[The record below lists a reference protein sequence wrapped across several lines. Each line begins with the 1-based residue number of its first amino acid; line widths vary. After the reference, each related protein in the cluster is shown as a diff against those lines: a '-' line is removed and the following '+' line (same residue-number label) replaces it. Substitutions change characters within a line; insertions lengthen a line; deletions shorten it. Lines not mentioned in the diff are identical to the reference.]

1 VADHAKR
8 AMSRFPCCED
18 HYYGVDYGKRARDGV
33 SESEQPRLYP
43 PNTARYAAN
52 DLSWYANIP
61 VPTSYMCMG
70 SEQDFVGGYDY
81 DRQAG
86 LLHLASHHIA
96 PGKKQWTWG
105 NHEFG
110 YAWDRNLTEPDEYG
124 EYAPYIELMS
134 GVFTDNQPDF
144 SYLMPGEVRK
154 FDQYIYPL
162 QQIGPAHHA
171 NLDAAVNL
179 RWEDGSLRVGVSVTR
194 VLADASVQ
202 LWQDDELLQTWPA
215 SLSPDQPLV
224 QSIALPRDVAL
235 TSLQL
240 KVVDCQGQ
248 LIITYQLQARK
259 NDDVPDSATE
269 PPLPVEIAS
278 ADELY
283 ITGLH
288 LEQYRH
294 ATRMP
299 ETYWREALRRD
310 PLDSR
315 CNTAMGRW
323 HFQRGEFES
332 AVEHFDKAVERLT
345 RRNPNPRDG
354 EAHYYRGLVLRYLKE
369 DDSAY
374 DSLYK
379 ATWNHAWQSAAFL
392 VLAQIDC
399 CEERWQ
405 QALEHLDRCIDIN
418 AQHLQARNLKA
429 MVLRQLQQE
438 NQAQQL
444 LQETLTIDPLV
455 WMARHLSGDTLDCDT
470 QTRLDITI
478 EFMSAGFYEH
488 ALDLLE
494 KAQPQAISG
503 TEPMC
508 WYYRA
513 YLHDNLGQKQRAS
526 ECYKQAVACCPDYC
540 FPNRLEDIDVLA
552 SAIGAN
558 PDDAKAPYYLS
569 NLYYDRKRHGEAIVL
584 LKQSVEIDPTF
595 ATAWRNLGI
604 ASFNINHDPG
614 QAMQAYDRA
623 VSVDPDDAR
632 LVYERDQLCKRLGH
646 LPQKRLEI
654 LEDKLSHVVR
664 RDDLSI
670 EYATLQNQTGC
681 YAQALDWIMS
691 RTFQPWEGGEGL
703 ALGQYT
709 RSHLALGREA
719 LLHNDPERACQ
730 HFDAAR
736 NPSANLGEAHH
747 LLANISDIHY
757 WSGKAHAQSGD
768 QSAAV
773 KNWTLAA
780 QSRGDFQEMSIC
792 PFSEMTY
799 YAILSLQELGQL
811 DEAMKLATDLRQYAR
826 QLEKQPAKIDY
837 FATSLPTML
846 LFDDDLQERQTVK
859 AIFLQG
865 QADMVEGKIQDAICK
880 LQTVLQHDP
889 NHNLAADLLAQLQS
903 LSNNKSG
910 L

>member
-1 VADHAKR
+1 
-8 AMSRFPCCED
+8 
-18 HYYGVDYGKRARDGV
+18 
-33 SESEQPRLYP
+33 
-43 PNTARYAAN
+43 
-52 DLSWYANIP
+52 
-61 VPTSYMCMG
+61 
-70 SEQDFVGGYDY
+70 
-81 DRQAG
+81 
-86 LLHLASHHIA
+86 
-96 PGKKQWTWG
+96 
-105 NHEFG
+105 
-110 YAWDRNLTEPDEYG
+110 
-124 EYAPYIELMS
+124 
-134 GVFTDNQPDF
+134 
-144 SYLMPGEVRK
+144 
-154 FDQYIYPL
+154 
-162 QQIGPAHHA
+162 
-171 NLDAAVNL
+171 
-179 RWEDGSLRVGVSVTR
+179 
-194 VLADASVQ
+194 
-202 LWQDDELLQTWPA
+202 
-215 SLSPDQPLV
+215 
-224 QSIALPRDVAL
+224 
-235 TSLQL
+235 
-240 KVVDCQGQ
+240 
-248 LIITYQLQARK
+248 
-259 NDDVPDSATE
+259 
-269 PPLPVEIAS
+269 
-278 ADELY
+278 
-283 ITGLH
+283 
-288 LEQYRH
+288 
-294 ATRMP
+294 
-299 ETYWREALRRD
+299 
-310 PLDSR
+310 
-315 CNTAMGRW
+315 
-323 HFQRGEFES
+323 
-332 AVEHFDKAVERLT
+332 
-345 RRNPNPRDG
+345 
-354 EAHYYRGLVLRYLKE
+354 
-369 DDSAY
+369 
-374 DSLYK
+374 
-379 ATWNHAWQSAAFL
+379 
-392 VLAQIDC
+392 
-399 CEERWQ
+399 
-405 QALEHLDRCIDIN
+405 
-418 AQHLQARNLKA
+418 
-429 MVLRQLQQE
+429 
-438 NQAQQL
+438 
-444 LQETLTIDPLV
+444 
-455 WMARHLSGDTLDCDT
+455 
-470 QTRLDITI
+470 
-478 EFMSAGFYEH
+478 
-488 ALDLLE
+488 
-494 KAQPQAISG
+494 
-503 TEPMC
+503 
-508 WYYRA
+508 
-513 YLHDNLGQKQRAS
+513 
-526 ECYKQAVACCPDYC
+526 
-540 FPNRLEDIDVLA
+540 
-552 SAIGAN
+552 
-558 PDDAKAPYYLS
+558 
-569 NLYYDRKRHGEAIVL
+569 
-584 LKQSVEIDPTF
+584 
-595 ATAWRNLGI
+595 
-604 ASFNINHDPG
+604 
-614 QAMQAYDRA
+614 MQAYDRA